1 MFDRSRY
8 YPNAT
13 PIRKMILDYEGQIDG
28 LKWSKEQIE
37 HYKLEEKRETEVL
50 EKYVDIIKNT
60 KWYEKETIK
69 KERKRTMDKQKGK
82 VNIIKNHISYYE
94 KQVEEC
100 LKNIENLSQLM
111 IEYDGYEKDELLK
124 ELKKIRW
131 NNLKVDSGHF
141 TTKPNKFYKYY
152 NK

>member
-1 MFDRSRY
+1 MFDRSKY

-13 PIRKMILDYEGQIDG
+13 PVRKMILDYEGQIDG

-37 HYKLEEKRETEVL
+37 HYKLEEKMETEVL
-50 EKYVDIIKNT
+50 EKYADIVKNT

-69 KERKRTMDKQKGK
+69 KERKRVMDKQKGK
-82 VNIIKNHISYYE
+82 VNIIKNHILYYE

-100 LKNIENLSQLM
+100 LKNIEDLSQLM
-111 IEYDGYEKDELLK
+111 IEYEGYEKDELLK
-124 ELKKIRW
+124 ELKEIRW
-131 NNLKVDSGHF
+131 NNSKVDSGHF